1 MDMRKL
7 LTVIGAIGIIT
18 AAFAGSAAAAQDDWT
33 VLITAGSGGNYSS
46 PSNGTGA
53 RVQLGTK
60 PGANDSETVMD
71 GFDGGAIPPQIAQ
84 PAYVALYRPD
94 WTVIG
99 AVPEWAKLKDYKAPL
114 ELDQYGKAEI
124 KTYNDI
130 IVWAAPGYSQP
141 TINLYLWTTA
151 SAAPPTDVSGQ
162 PVAYKLQM
170 TYAPEGYDGPTEW
183 LLDTPGTGL
192 LKEIVLPAL
201 AGAKTANP
209 IVGVGGLEATQ
220 VAGYRFNFVTPE
232 PGSMMVL
239 ASGLTGLMGL
249 VARRRKA

>member
-18 AAFAGSAAAAQDDWT
+18 ASLAGAAAAAQDDWT
-33 VLITAGSGGNYSS
+33 VLITAGSEGGTFTT

-60 PGANDSETVMD
+60 PNSVD
-71 GFDGGAIPPQIAQ
+71 GVDGNDGGAIPPQIAS

-94 WTVIG
+94 YEVIG
-99 AVPEWAKLKDYKAPL
+99 ANPEWAKLKDYRAPL
-114 ELDQYGKAEI
+114 GLDQYGKAEI
-124 KTYNDI
+124 KVYEDI
-130 IVWAAPGYSQP
+130 VIWASPSYASDN
-141 TINLYLWTTA
+141 IHVYLWTTA
-151 SAAPPTDVSGQ
+151 SAAPPVDVQGQ

-170 TYAPEGYDGPTEW
+170 TFAPDGYDGPTEW
-183 LLDTPGTGL
+183 LLNTPGTGL
-192 LKEIVLPAL
+192 LLDFVLPA
-201 AGAKTANP
+201 AGARTANP
-209 IVGVGGLEATQ
+209 ISGAGGLEATQ

-239 ASGLTGLMGL
+239 ATGITGLMGL